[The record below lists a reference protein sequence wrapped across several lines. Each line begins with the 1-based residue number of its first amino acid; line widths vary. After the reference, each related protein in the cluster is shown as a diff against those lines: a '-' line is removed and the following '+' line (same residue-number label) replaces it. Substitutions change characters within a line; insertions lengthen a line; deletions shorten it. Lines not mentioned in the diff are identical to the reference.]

1 MRPGAVLMIASV
13 ALAPIVGAQSD
24 ARPAIVPEARVI
36 IDSARAAGLPTEPLV
51 DKALEGAAKRA
62 SSDRIVAAVRMLAAR
77 LGEARVLLGPRS
89 GADELTAAASAL
101 RAGVSPQ
108 VIAQLRADRPAGWEG
123 QGGQSL
129 TIPLAVMAELVARG
143 ATPDSASARV
153 LALTR
158 RGVADAQ
165 LASVPREA
173 TGGAPPAEVG
183 ATAGEPGGSAADAS
197 PALNNV
203 YHVPPPPPPS
213 APHKP

>member
-1 MRPGAVLMIASV
+1 MRAGAVFMIASV
-13 ALAPIVGAQSD
+13 AV
-24 ARPAIVPEARVI
+24 ARVVLAQAPEVRAV

-51 DKALEGAAKRA
+51 DKALEGAAKQA
-62 SSDRIVAAVRMLAAR
+62 SNDRIVAAVRMLAAR
-77 LGEARVLLGPRS
+77 LGEARAVLGPRS
-89 GADELTAAASAL
+89 GSDELAAAASAL

-108 VIAQLRADRPAGWEG
+108 VMGQLRADRP
-123 QGGQSL
+123 GQSL
-129 TIPLAVMAELVARG
+129 TIPLAVMTELVARG

-153 LALTR
+153 LALTK

-183 ATAGEPGGSAADAS
+183 GNANEPGGSAADAS
-197 PALNNV
+197 PALNSV